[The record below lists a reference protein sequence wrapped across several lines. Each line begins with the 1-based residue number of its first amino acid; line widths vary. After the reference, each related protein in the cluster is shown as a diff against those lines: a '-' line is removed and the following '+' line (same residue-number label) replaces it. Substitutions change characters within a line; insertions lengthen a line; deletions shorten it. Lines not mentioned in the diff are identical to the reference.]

1 MPAFRDSRFPSSH
14 LTLEPGESLL
24 ICTDGVT
31 EAQNALQ
38 QQYGIQRLARVAGWN
53 NGVGPAPLIEKCVKD
68 LQSFAGETQLT
79 DDVTLLSIR
88 RRPLRAA
95 NR

>member
-1 MPAFRDSRFPSSH
+1 M
-14 LTLEPGESLL
+14 
-24 ICTDGVT
+24 T

-38 QQYGIQRLARVAGWN
+38 QQYGSQRLAGVARWN
-53 NGVGPAPLIEKCVKD
+53 HDVGPAPLIEECVKD
-68 LQSFAGETQLT
+68 LQSFTGKTPLS

-88 RRPLRAA
+88 RRRLRAA